1 MDRKGFLEALDKEGM
16 LIYGTT
22 YESNFKRLQ
31 ALKKHRDTE
40 DSIAKSLETIAEC
53 LLKQTE
59 MAREAMKKS
68 QELYEANMAMMK
80 ESQIKIEHEPIGLT
94 KAQLKEI
101 GDEEDDEDGMPF

>member
-40 DSIAKSLETIAEC
+40 DSIAKSLK
-53 LLKQTE
+53 LLLNVYSNKL
-59 MAREAMKKS
+59 KW
-68 QELYEANMAMMK
+68 QEKL
-80 ESQIKIEHEPIGLT
+80 
-94 KAQLKEI
+94 
-101 GDEEDDEDGMPF
+101 